1 MFKRKII
8 RRLLLIISF
17 ILLITST
24 INTTFGFVVTKTDT
38 LINYFKPFE
47 KIVNGLTISKTVEHP
62 LGEDYVIP
70 ENIFFD
76 FAVELGRLYSNTT
89 LKTSAGNKRADEK
102 GVLTLS
108 VKPGQSVNIEGIDV
122 DTKVTVTEIE
132 KGMTGFAVKN
142 NEAVKEVTI
151 GEQNG
156 AFANFINVYT
166 PQSVQPLNVTLKGTK
181 VLEGRKWQESD
192 SFSFLLEQNVDGK
205 FVAVGQQTVTYQEG
219 KEDFNK
225 FDFTND
231 LKKLTFTKVGK
242 YAFRITEVIGKLEN
256 IDYDKTVNTFTIT
269 VTDTDMDGRL
279 EIGNVES
286 AQNAATVSTD
296 AGFAVDVT
304 FNNTFKPPAVID
316 DITVPVSVN
325 KTVINKGE
333 YERSP
338 EGFEFI
344 LENSGTGEKT
354 AFKTS
359 NSGNAVTKLIFT
371 DKHIGKELKYVL
383 YEKKGDEKG
392 VAYDTKVYDIS
403 VYVTLDEDN
412 KLKTA
417 ITVNS
422 QTVEKISVGFEN
434 ICDMDKPDVPSTGS
448 DRSVYIWMVLAV
460 LSATACVILMID
472 GKKHRIN

>member
-62 LGEDYVIP
+62 LGENYVIP
-70 ENIFFD
+70 ENISFD
-76 FAVELGRLYSNTT
+76 FAVELGSLYSNTT

-108 VKPGQSVNIEGIDV
+108 VKPGQSVNIEGIDA

-156 AFANFINVYT
+156 AFAKFINVYT

-192 SFSFLLEQNVDGK
+192 SFSFLLEQNVDGS
-205 FVAVGQQTVTYQEG
+205 FVAVGQQTITYQEG

-296 AGFAVDVT
+296 TGFAVDVT

-325 KTVINKGE
+325 KTVVNKGE

-344 LENSGTGEKT
+344 IENSSTGEKT
-354 AFKTS
+354 VFKSS
-359 NSGNAVTKLIFT
+359 NSGNAVTELIFT
-371 DKHIGKELKYVL
+371 DEHIGKELKYVL

-392 VAYDTKVYDIS
+392 VTYDTKVYDIS
-403 VYVTLDEDN
+403 VCVTLDENN
-412 KLKTA
+412 KLKA
-417 ITVNS
+417 DLTVNS
-422 QTVEKISVGFEN
+422 KPVEKISVGFEN
-434 ICDMDKPDVPSTGS
+434 ICDMDKPEVPSTRS

-460 LSATACVILMID
+460 LSATACVILIID
-472 GKKHRIN
+472 GKKHRTN